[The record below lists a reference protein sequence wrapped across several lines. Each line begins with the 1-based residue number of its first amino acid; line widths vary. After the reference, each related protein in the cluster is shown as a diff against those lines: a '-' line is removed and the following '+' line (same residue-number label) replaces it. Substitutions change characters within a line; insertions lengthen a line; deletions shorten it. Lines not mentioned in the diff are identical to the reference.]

1 MVDDFPKKLAI
12 SAAGNTTPSSA
23 TTSHPETVIMMND
36 ANLSS
41 RKSSEASKDQA
52 NRTTKRSQSH

>member
-1 MVDDFPKKLAI
+1 MVGEVPKKLAL

-23 TTSHPETVIMMND
+23 STSHPETVIMMND

-41 RKSSEASKDQA
+41 RKSSAGNEE
-52 NRTTKRSQSH
+52 

>member
-1 MVDDFPKKLAI
+1 MVKEVPNKLVTMT
-12 SAAGNTTPSSA
+12 AGNTTPSSA

-36 ANLSS
+36 ANMSS

>member
-1 MVDDFPKKLAI
+1 MVGEVPKKLVTMT
-12 SAAGNTTPSSA
+12 AGNTTPSSA

-41 RKSSEASKDQA
+41 RKSSAGNEE
-52 NRTTKRSQSH
+52 